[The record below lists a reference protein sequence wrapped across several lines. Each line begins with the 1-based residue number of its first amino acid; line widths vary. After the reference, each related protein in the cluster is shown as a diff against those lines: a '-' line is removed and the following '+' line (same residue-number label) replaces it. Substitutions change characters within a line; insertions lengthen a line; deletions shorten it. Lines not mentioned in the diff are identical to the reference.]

1 MWLLRWVSHAS
12 DVYVYGSVILIER
25 ERESFT
31 MACFPMQKILGPKRK
46 RKKKK
51 GIFRRVIS

>member
-25 ERESFT
+25 ERELHNGMFSN
-31 MACFPMQKILGPKRK
+31 AKNSRAKK
-46 RKKKK
+46 EKEKKKRY
-51 GIFRRVIS
+51 F